1 MIRKV
6 SPPKPRVS
14 CIFQNLP
21 VLCFQAKAEY
31 TFREVF
37 SLSKKYASLSLVLLL
52 TFLLWTAAVTAID
65 IRPIGPNGSLVSF
78 AGLNCFVHRLTGV
91 HMALNVLTDWLSL
104 IPVLVILGFGTLGLA
119 QWIRRKSL
127 QKVDRSLLVLGGF
140 YGVTGAVYL
149 FFEKVVVNHRPVLI
163 EGILEASYPSSTTML
178 VICVMSTACLQLR
191 ERMRN
196 TPFRKGLLILI
207 GGFTVLMVIGR
218 LLSGVHWVT
227 DIIGGIL
234 LSFGLVALYAAITEK
249 RDC

>member
-1 MIRKV
+1 M
-6 SPPKPRVS
+6 
-14 CIFQNLP
+14 N
-21 VLCFQAKAEY
+21 
-31 TFREVF
+31 
-37 SLSKKYASLSLVLLL
+37 KKFASLSLVLLL
-52 TFLLWTAAVTAID
+52 MFLLWTVAITTMD
-65 IRPIGPNGSLVSF
+65 VRPIGPDGSLVGF
-78 AGLNCFVHRLTGV
+78 AGLNGFVHRLTGV
-91 HMALNVLTDWLSL
+91 HMALYVLTDWLSL
-104 IPVLVILGFGTLGLA
+104 IPVLVILGFGILGLV

-127 QKVDRSLLVLGGF
+127 WKVDHSILVLGGF

-149 FFEKVVVNHRPVLI
+149 FFEKVVVNYRPVLM
-163 EGILEASYPSSTTML
+163 EGVQEASYPSSTTVL

-207 GGFTVLMVIGR
+207 GAFTGFMVLGR

-234 LSFGLVALYAAITEK
+234 LSFGLVAMYAATTEK